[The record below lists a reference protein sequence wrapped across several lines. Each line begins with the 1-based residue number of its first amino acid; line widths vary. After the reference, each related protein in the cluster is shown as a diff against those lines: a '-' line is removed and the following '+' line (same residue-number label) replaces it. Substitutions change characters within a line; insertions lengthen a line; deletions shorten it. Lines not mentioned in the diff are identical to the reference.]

1 MKTITDTFIAQLE
14 NNSPDSGDRTKAT
27 YRLNFPNQRITGYNK
42 ITMYCDAFNADMYN
56 LDVNTVLVQARG
68 IYQKNSISSI
78 TKGSCITIAQCSRPL
93 YRNASNQLIEKLD
106 NIEFYGSNSP
116 IEITGIPTEITVSL
130 TNISGALELN
140 LETNDNHYHLK
151 LRFVCEYE
159 SHNC

>member
-1 MKTITDTFIAQLE
+1 MIKTETFIAQLE
-14 NNSPDSGDRTKAT
+14 NFTADSGTRSNAT
-27 YRLNFPNQRITGYNK
+27 FRLNMPNKRATGYDK
-42 ITMYCDAFNADMYN
+42 ITMYVDALNADVFQ
-56 LDVNTVLVQARG
+56 LDSTAILVQAKG
-68 IYQKNSISSI
+68 IHQKNSISSI
-78 TKGSCITIAQCSRPL
+78 TKGSCITIAQASRPL